1 MFYLN
6 YLPRVWA
13 VLPAAVVRGGQDG
26 GQGGVPGDPRHPP
39 QAPDLHPVRGEV
51 QAPVCTGARLQVP
64 YTDLVVVL
72 PSKFVL
78 STLII

>member
-1 MFYLN
+1 MLLLLY

-13 VLPAAVVRGGQDG
+13 VLPAAVVRVGQGG

-39 QAPDLHPVRGEV
+39 QAPALHPVRGEV
-51 QAPVCTGARLQVP
+51 QAPVSTGACLQVP
-64 YTDLVVVL
+64 YTDLRL
-72 PSKFVL
+72 P

>member
-1 MFYLN
+1 MIVKSCFMFYLN

-13 VLPAAVVRGGQDG
+13 VLPPAVVRGGQGG

-39 QAPDLHPVRGEV
+39 QAPALHPVRGEV

-64 YTDLVVVL
+64 YTDLRL
-72 PSKFVL
+72 P